1 MQQQRDDGGEI
12 EEDLEDM
19 VKAQDDV
26 VLDLSLV
33 KEVAKMKSHEKELL
47 NLEKKSMLAEVNRIS

>member
-1 MQQQRDDGGEI
+1 MQQQHDDGGEI

-19 VKAQDDV
+19 VKAQDDA

-47 NLEKKSMLAEVNRIS
+47 NLEKKSMLAEFNKIS

>member
-1 MQQQRDDGGEI
+1 MQQQPDDGGEI

-19 VKAQDDV
+19 VKAQDDA

-33 KEVAKMKSHEKELL
+33 KEVAKIVSHEKELL
-47 NLEKKSMLAEVNRIS
+47 NLEKNQC

>member
-1 MQQQRDDGGEI
+1 MQQQHDGGEI

-19 VKAQDDV
+19 VKAQDDA

-33 KEVAKMKSHEKELL
+33 GEVAKMKSHEKELL
-47 NLEKKSMLAEVNRIS
+47 NLEKKSMLAEFNKIS

>member
-1 MQQQRDDGGEI
+1 MQQQRDGGEI

-19 VKAQDDV
+19 VKAQDDA

-47 NLEKKSMLAEVNRIS
+47 NLEKKSMLAEFNKIS